1 MHWNV
6 CESLSHAIYLHNVY
20 MQNLEPEVDEI
31 GLLAS
36 ADGQHLN
43 HHRRHNTARTGI
55 LLLY

>member
-1 MHWNV
+1 
-6 CESLSHAIYLHNVY
+6 

-43 HHRRHNTARTGI
+43 PHRRHNTAQNSI